1 MAALFTDVSGFTALA
16 ETISPSVLGA
26 GSLTDSRLRLFCF
39 VRLDTGLH
47 LCHMPA
53 PASIG
58 ELEEPMSRIRS
69 YLVAQG
75 AAAGRSFN
83 RPTDRLC
90 ALVTMREHGSNWNAQ
105 PKHGLAKPE

>member
-1 MAALFTDVSGFTALA
+1 MPEGPGIFDNSGAGSRRCGRYLFGRQRREVAALFTDVSGFTALA

-58 ELEEPMSRIRS
+58 ELRNP
-69 YLVAQG
+69 
-75 AAAGRSFN
+75 
-83 RPTDRLC
+83 
-90 ALVTMREHGSNWNAQ
+90 
-105 PKHGLAKPE
+105 